1 MTRKH
6 YRIIA
11 KAISQAR
18 FAKMENLL
26 NVPNLIT
33 QLSRAFK
40 ADNFKFNINKFE
52 NACIKKQ

>member
-6 YRIIA
+6 YQAIA

-18 FAKMENLL
+18 FENMKDLL

-33 QLSRAFK
+33 QLSRTFEM
-40 ADNFKFNINKFE
+40 DPMFNQIKFE
-52 NACIKKQ
+52 KACKKQ